1 MVNFINKIKSYFNQS
16 PITAEQAKLLQQIG
30 RIETP
35 EERLSKFLSE
45 TDSKILDKAKFGKCH
60 LSIEIPFDL
69 INQTQLI
76 ITTYKNREFETT
88 LLYDSILI
96 IKW

>member
-16 PITAEQAKLLQQIG
+16 PITAEQARLLQQIG

-45 TDSKILDKAKFGKCH
+45 TDSKILDKAKFG
-60 LSIEIPFDL
+60 
-69 INQTQLI
+69 
-76 ITTYKNREFETT
+76 
-88 LLYDSILI
+88 
-96 IKW
+96 

>member
-16 PITAEQAKLLQQIG
+16 PITAEQARLLQQIG

-45 TDSKILDKAKFGKCH
+45 TDSKILDKAKFGKWA
-60 LSIEIPFDL
+60 
-69 INQTQLI
+69 
-76 ITTYKNREFETT
+76 ITFGNYR
-88 LLYDSILI
+88 
-96 IKW
+96 